1 VNARLL
7 AAVFLIAV
15 SPALAD
21 PPERTVTMSG
31 RAEVT
36 AAPDRA
42 QISAGVVSEAK
53 TAAAAFAANAR
64 TMNTVFAELKK
75 AGIAERNIQ
84 TSDLSVAPVYQNVA
98 QKWGPSQRRIV
109 GYRATNLVSVT
120 IDKIDRIG
128 ATVDALVGAG
138 ANQVNDIAF
147 SIRDSAALLAKARK
161 AAAKDA
167 ILRAETYA
175 EAAGVKLGPILSIR
189 EDASSPIR
197 PMRRAMMYGMAEAA
211 NSAPAPI
218 AGGEES
224 LSASVTIVWQIQ

>member
-7 AAVFLIAV
+7 AAAFLIAV

-31 RAEVT
+31 RAEVS

-53 TAAAAFAANAR
+53 TAAAALAANAKA
-64 TMNTVFAELKK
+64 MNAVFAELKK
-75 AGIAERNIQ
+75 AGIAPRDIR
-84 TSDLSVAPVYQNVA
+84 TSDLSVAPVYQDAA
-98 QKWGPSQRRIV
+98 QKWGPAQRRIAA
-109 GYRATNLVSVT
+109 YRASNRVSVA
-120 IDKIDRIG
+120 IGKIDRVG

-138 ANQVNDIAF
+138 ANRVDDIEF
-147 SIRDSAALLAKARK
+147 SVSDAAALLAKARK

-189 EDASSPIR
+189 EDNSGPMR
-197 PMRRAMMYGMAEAA
+197 PMGRTMMYGMADAA
-211 NSAPAPI
+211 NSAPSPI
-218 AGGEES
+218 SGGEQS
-224 LSASVTIVWQIQ
+224 LAAAVTIVWQIQ